1 MGETLE
7 KIIKIIKETP
17 LYILFLIGSFLIVN
31 LFIFISIFLFHK
43 TFYNNNAIGIIFTF
57 TFALS
62 FIWYSI
68 LSITVLIQTNEKINN
83 DPEFD
88 INQLSFVNSFTS
100 IFLLTLFVS
109 IFYFLNNICRY
120 NYHFHIV
127 LYWLFGIVLVSLIFQ
142 LLVVLVRNIKKLIKL
157 KQSRNKPNE
166 EHIL

>member
-31 LFIFISIFLFHK
+31 LFIFISIILFHK
-43 TFYNNNAIGIIFTF
+43 TFYNNNSIGIILTF

-68 LSITVLIQTNEKINN
+68 LSITVLIQTDEKINN
-83 DPEFD
+83 DPNFD
-88 INQLSFVNSFTS
+88 MNKLSFVNGFTS

-109 IFYFLNNICRY
+109 IFYFLNNICKH

-127 LYWLFGIVLVSLIFQ
+127 LYWLFGIVFVSLIWQ
-142 LLVVLVRNIKKLIKL
+142 LLPLLVRNIKRLLKL
-157 KQSRNKPNE
+157 K
-166 EHIL
+166 